1 MNLSVVIPAAGGSQ
15 RFGREDKLSHDLG
28 GRPVLLRT
36 VELFAKRDEVG
47 SIIVAG
53 PPDELDSFKERFGAA
68 LGFHGARLVAGGR
81 RDRWETVRNAL
92 DHVPDDATHIA
103 VHDAARPNVTDE
115 LLDRVLTAAQSL
127 PAVVP
132 ATPMTS
138 TIKRIDADERIDAG
152 EAGDA
157 LADSI
162 LGDAGRLAVPARP
175 VHETVDRSTLRSAQ
189 TPQVFQRELLM
200 RAYAADGHE
209 GVTDD
214 AEAVERLG
222 ETVHVVDGDPGNIKI
237 TTKRDLQLLGAL
249 MRIQP
254 KPRPAGDPFGLG

>member
-1 MNLSVVIPAAGGSQ
+1 MKLCVIIPAAGGSQ

-36 VELFAKRDEVG
+36 VELFAKREEVV

-53 PPDELDSFKERFGAA
+53 PPDDLEGFKTRFGAA
-68 LGFHGARLVAGGR
+68 LGFHGASLVEGGR

-92 DHVPDDATHIA
+92 AHVPEDATHVA
-103 VHDAARPNVTDE
+103 VHDAARPNVTDD
-115 LLDRVLTAAQSL
+115 LLDRILAAARVL

-132 ATPMTS
+132 ALAMTS
-138 TIKRIDADERIDAG
+138 TIKRIDPDAIIDAG

-162 LGDAGRLAVPARP
+162 LGDAGRLSAPAQP
-175 VHETVDRSTLRSAQ
+175 VLETVDRRTLRSAQ
-189 TPQVFQRELLM
+189 TPQVFERQLLI
-200 RAYAADGHE
+200 RAYDGEQHE

-222 ETVHVVDGDPGNIKI
+222 ETVHVVEGDPGNIKI

-254 KPRPAGDPFGLG
+254 KARPAGDPFGLG

>member
-1 MNLSVVIPAAGGSQ
+1 MKLCVIIPAAGGSE
-15 RFGREDKLSHDLG
+15 RFGREDKLSHELD

-36 VELFAKRDEVG
+36 VELFAKREEVSG
-47 SIIVAG
+47 IIVAG
-53 PPDELDSFKERFGAA
+53 PPDDLDSFKARFGAA
-68 LGFHGARLVAGGR
+68 LGFHGAVLVEGGR

-92 DHVPDDATHIA
+92 SHVPDDATHVA

-115 LLDRVLTAAQSL
+115 LLDRILTAARML

-132 ATPMTS
+132 ATAMTS
-138 TIKRIDADERIDAG
+138 TIKRIDPDDVVDAA
-152 EAGDA
+152 EKGDA

-162 LGDAGRLAVPARP
+162 LGDAGRLAVPAR
-175 VHETVDRSTLRSAQ
+175 VVLETVDRRTLMSAQ
-189 TPQVFQRELLM
+189 TPQVFDRQLILD
-200 RAYAADGHE
+200 AYAGERRE
-209 GVTDD
+209 GVTDE

-249 MRIQP
+249 LRIQP
-254 KPRPAGDPFGLG
+254 KSRPAGDPFGLG